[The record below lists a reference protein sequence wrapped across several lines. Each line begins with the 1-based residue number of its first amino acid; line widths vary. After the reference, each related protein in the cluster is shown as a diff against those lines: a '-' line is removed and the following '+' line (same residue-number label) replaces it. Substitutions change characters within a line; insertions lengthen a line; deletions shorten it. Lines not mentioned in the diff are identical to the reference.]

1 MNVRFSFGPAPGI
14 PLCRRVCK
22 QYKLIAIETGQPTAL
37 GYPEA
42 AVWDMAAR
50 GYDAARIVDYLTDIA
65 CVTPAQAETGN
76 SWADLFARL
85 TRTRIRGPDEDR

>member
-14 PLCRRVCK
+14 RYAVESASI
-22 QYKLIAIETGQPTAL
+22 KLIAIESGTTHSL

-65 CVTPAQAETGN
+65 CVTPAQAERIV
-76 SWADLFARL
+76 ADLFARL
-85 TRTRIRGPDEDR
+85 HELGFVARTKIDD